1 MCISFRLSN
10 IGVVAIKS
18 HEKTVKHAKNLN
30 SFNLQPSVSQFFSKP
45 ASSPGSSVVESV
57 TAAGLVQPKNFF
69 SFAERDNITL
79 TEIIVWALDICNKD
93 ISHHTCSKVGQIFHT
108 MFMDFMKFF
117 IQKLHII

>member
-1 MCISFRLSN
+1 MYIYIYILGTIAQNATDKTKVMCISFRLSN

-57 TAAGLVQPKNFF
+57 TAAGLVQPKNF
-69 SFAERDNITL
+69 L
-79 TEIIVWALDICNKD
+79 AL
-93 ISHHTCSKVGQIFHT
+93 
-108 MFMDFMKFF
+108 
-117 IQKLHII
+117 QKETTSL